1 MEDTESED
9 YCALSFES
17 ASTTITYIK
26 GIAGQELAVIDSLCT
41 PAVSV
46 ILPGLL

>member
-1 MEDTESED
+1 MEDTESDD
-9 YCALSFES
+9 YCALYYES
-17 ASTTITYIK
+17 ASPSITYIK
-26 GIAGQELAVIDSLCT
+26 CIAGQELAVIGSLCT